1 MSDAY
6 RGMTSEQLGYR
17 TPIVED
23 PTVPLN
29 AQEARIYL
37 AAALRYLRGVTIHHE
52 AAMALDGACY
62 HLRLPLFTSPCPQ
75 AHPSKVS
82 AETLFP
88 GEVYNLRGLD
98 AMTDEYAKT
107 GLVNIRPKS

>member
-1 MSDAY
+1 MSDTY
-6 RGMTSEQLGYR
+6 RGMTSEQIGYR
-17 TPIVED
+17 TPIVAD

-29 AQEARIYL
+29 AQQARIYL
-37 AAALRYLRGVTIHHE
+37 AAALKHLRGTTLHHE

-62 HLRLPLFTSPCPQ
+62 HLGLPLFTSPCPQ

-88 GEVYNLRGLD
+88 GAVYDLRGLD
-98 AMTDEYAKT
+98 AMNEEYAKT
-107 GLVNIRPKS
+107 GLVNICPKM